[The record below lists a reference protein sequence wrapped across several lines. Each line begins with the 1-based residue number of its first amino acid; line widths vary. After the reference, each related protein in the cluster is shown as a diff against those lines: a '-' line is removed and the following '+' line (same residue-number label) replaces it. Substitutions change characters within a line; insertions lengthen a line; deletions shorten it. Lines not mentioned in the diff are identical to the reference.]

1 MSTSL
6 LLAPVRSMPILARAA
21 AYVELTKP
29 KIAMMVLVAVAAAAS
44 IASWRQPTW
53 AVLHALLGTLLV
65 AASSCAANQWL
76 ERFRDGLMERTAD
89 RPLPQGRLSSAEVVA
104 FVTITLVAGLVWLSL
119 FTTLL
124 TAAIALLTWSLYVA
138 VYTPLKTRT
147 SLNTAVGA
155 IPGALPVLI
164 GWTCVEG
171 PLNLRAAG
179 LFLTLFVW
187 QFPHFMAIAWL
198 YRKQYAQAGFRMLPT
213 VDRTGV
219 WSGVQAVT
227 CALLLIPVSLV
238 PVLSL
243 PGNGALAYAIAAI
256 VLGLLQFACAAAF
269 AWRRDDICARRLLRA
284 SLIYLPVLLGCLVA
298 MPGVK

>member
-1 MSTSL
+1 MSASL
-6 LLAPVRSMPILARAA
+6 LAAPARSLPLLARAS

-29 KIAMMVLVAVAAAAS
+29 KIALMVLVAVGAAAS
-44 IASWRQPTW
+44 VASWRQPTW
-53 AVLHALLGTLLV
+53 AVAHALFGTLLV

-76 ERFRDGLMERTAD
+76 ERFRDSLMARTAE
-89 RPLPQGRLSSAEVVA
+89 RPLPQGRLSSAEAVA
-104 FVTITLVAGLVWLSL
+104 FVAITLAVGLAWLAL

-124 TAAIALLTWSLYVA
+124 TAGIALLTWILYVA

-171 PLNLRAAG
+171 PLTLRAAG

-198 YRKQYAQAGFRMLPT
+198 YRKQYENAGFQMLPT
-213 VDRTGV
+213 VDGTGH
-219 WSGVQAVT
+219 WAGVQAVA
-227 CALLLIPVSLV
+227 CASLLIPVSLV

-243 PGNGALAYAIAAI
+243 PGSGALAYAVAAV
-256 VLGLLQFACAAAF
+256 VLGAGQLACALAF
-269 AWRRDDICARRLLRA
+269 AWKRDDVNARRLLRA
-284 SLIYLPVLLGCLVA
+284 SLIYLPLLLACLVA
-298 MPGVK
+298 LPGR

>member
-6 LLAPVRSMPILARAA
+6 LVAPVRSVPLLARAM

-29 KIAMMVLVAVAAAAS
+29 KIALMVLVAVAAAAS
-44 IASWRQPTW
+44 VASWRQPTW
-53 AVLHALLGTLLV
+53 AVAHALFGTLLV

-76 ERFRDGLMERTAD
+76 ERFRDSLMNRTAN
-89 RPLPQGRLSSAEVVA
+89 RPLPQGRLSSSEAVA
-104 FVTITLVAGLVWLSL
+104 FVAVALVVGLVWLAL

-124 TAAIALLTWSLYVA
+124 TAGIALLTWLLYVA

-171 PLNLRAAG
+171 PLNQRAAG

-198 YRKQYAQAGFRMLPT
+198 YRKQYESAGFQMLPT
-213 VDRTGV
+213 IDRTGR
-219 WSGVQAVT
+219 WAGVQAVA
-227 CALLLIPVSLV
+227 CASVLIPVSLV

-243 PGNGALAYAIAAI
+243 PGSGALAYAACA
-256 VLGLLQFACAAAF
+256 VALGLGQLACAVAF
-269 AWRRDDICARRLLRA
+269 AWQRDDVSARRLLRA
-284 SLIYLPVLLGCLVA
+284 SLIYLPVLLACLVA
-298 MPGVK
+298 LPGR

>member
-6 LLAPVRSMPILARAA
+6 LAAPARSVPLLARAT
-21 AYVELTKP
+21 AYIELTKP
-29 KIAMMVLVAVAAAAS
+29 KIALMVLVAVAAAAC

-53 AVLHALLGTLLV
+53 AVAHALFGTLLV

-76 ERFRDGLMERTAD
+76 ERYRDSLMDRTAI
-89 RPLPQGRLSSAEVVA
+89 RPLPQGRLSSSEAVG
-104 FVTITLVAGLVWLSL
+104 FVTITLVAGLVWLAV

-124 TAAIALLTWSLYVA
+124 TACIALLTWFFYVA

-171 PLNLRAAG
+171 PLTLRAAG

-198 YRKQYAQAGFRMLPT
+198 YRKQYARAGFRMLPI
-213 VDRTGV
+213 VDRTGH
-219 WSGVQAVT
+219 WAGVQAVA
-227 CALLLIPVSLV
+227 CASVLVPVSLV

-243 PGNGALAYAIAAI
+243 QGSGALAYAACA
-256 VLGLLQFACAAAF
+256 VALGLGQLACAVAF
-269 AWRRDDICARRLLRA
+269 AWQRNDISARRLLRA
-284 SLIYLPVLLGCLVA
+284 SLVYLPVLLACLVA
-298 MPGVK
+298 LPGR